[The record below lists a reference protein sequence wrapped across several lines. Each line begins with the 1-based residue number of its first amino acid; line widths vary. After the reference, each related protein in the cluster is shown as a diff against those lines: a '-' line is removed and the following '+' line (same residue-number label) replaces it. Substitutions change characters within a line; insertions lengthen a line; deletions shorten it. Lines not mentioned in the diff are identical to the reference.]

1 MTAPETIPHDWGD
14 DDLISDLQHRHV
26 TICDGLGGVLSLD
39 LTTPG
44 LDELALACKA
54 LLTGTL
60 PPGACLMCVQVGNET
75 YMLRRV
81 KRAPNSIGVTR
92 LGAQTQEVSL
102 ADDVL
107 RLVVGLL
114 ERTQCLRAPSKNHVG
129 QRSED

>member
-1 MTAPETIPHDWGD
+1 MTAPETCPHERAND
-14 DDLISDLQHRHV
+14 DSICDHQHRYV
-26 TICDGLGGVLSLD
+26 TISDGLGGVLSLD

-54 LLTGTL
+54 LLTGAL
-60 PPGACLMCVQVGNET
+60 PPGACLMRVWVGDEA

-81 KRAPNSIGVTR
+81 KRAPNSIGITR

-107 RLVVGLL
+107 LLVVGLL
-114 ERTQCLRAPSKNHVG
+114 ERTHYLRASSPRRLS
-129 QRSED
+129 QRSDD